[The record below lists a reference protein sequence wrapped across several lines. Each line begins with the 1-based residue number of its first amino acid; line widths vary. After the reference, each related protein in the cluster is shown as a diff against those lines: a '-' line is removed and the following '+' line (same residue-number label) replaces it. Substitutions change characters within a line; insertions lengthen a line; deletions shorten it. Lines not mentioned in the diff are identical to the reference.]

1 MQTFTA
7 SVELNKNDNS
17 SLEQIFGH
25 QKKKKKEDS
34 RNYVCLNIDP
44 FVKSTVPTSITDWLS
59 SPFYSE

>member
-25 QKKKKKEDS
+25 QKKKKRKIQEMMS
-34 RNYVCLNIDP
+34 ALI
-44 FVKSTVPTSITDWLS
+44 
-59 SPFYSE
+59 

>member
-25 QKKKKKEDS
+25 QKKKKKRRIKEIMS
-34 RNYVCLNIDP
+34 ALI
-44 FVKSTVPTSITDWLS
+44 
-59 SPFYSE
+59 